1 MKKIYLDY
9 NDWHDILFGNTGLPN
24 MQEQLL
30 NYIGELAI
38 RDDVRVIIT
47 RNGEQEIVLNYDP
60 DTGKFSEHAIDK

>member
-30 NYIGELAI
+30 NFIGELAI

-47 RNGEQEIVLNYDP
+47 PNGEQEVVLNYDP